1 MAEEEEEA
9 AGEMAVAGEV
19 VAEGEAAAAVEW
31 RREAASRAGAA
42 VGGVAVAVVEAV
54 AGEAAAAGEAVAEV
68 MAGVAEGAAAVAGAV
83 AELLGVG
90 GAGGGGGNLLA
101 GTGITK
107 LFWLDCTVSPKFT
120 SKSLHHELTLQPFM
134 RCRIWMDTRRAE
146 RRDMQRC

>member
-1 MAEEEEEA
+1 MAAAGRRAGGEAVAEEEEEVA
-9 AGEMAVAGEV
+9 AGEMAEAGEV

-31 RREAASRAGAA
+31 RREAASR
-42 VGGVAVAVVEAV
+42 
-54 AGEAAAAGEAVAEV
+54 AGEAVAEV